1 MDLCF
6 AWGISMS
13 VFFSSRGVLWPTIE
27 AIEEHFQLG
36 LDLDNIEQLNHQAAG
51 FRRHSN
57 GVMTNCVAAIDGLI
71 VKTRAPTAAETS
83 APKHYRSRKGG
94 FGVLVL
100 AGCDVD
106 GRFVFA
112 SPNFTGSTHDSIAW
126 NLTALSDAID
136 SGRLPPQFFLIGDE
150 AFSNTDQMLSPWPG
164 RGLGRW
170 KDSFNYWLSHSRQ
183 CVERGFGMLVM
194 RWGIFWRKLTC
205 DFERWTLVISV
216 CMKLHNYCID
226 QGDCSSPNRHMEDHR
241 PGDRGLV
248 YDNAS
253 SMDVYLRR
261 RSRGTRRQDITDY
274 LEAEGR
280 GRPPHANCN
289 NRM

>member
-1 MDLCF
+1 M
-6 AWGISMS
+6 
-13 VFFSSRGVLWPTIE
+13 
-27 AIEEHFQLG
+27 
-36 LDLDNIEQLNHQAAG
+36 
-51 FRRHSN
+51 
-57 GVMTNCVAAIDGLI
+57 NCVAAVDGLI
-71 VKTRAPTAAETS
+71 VKTRAPTVHEVS

-112 SPNFTGSTHDSIAW
+112 CPNFTGSTHDSIAW

-136 SGRLPPQFFLIGDE
+136 NGRLPPQFYLIGDE

-226 QGDCSSPNRHMEDHR
+226 RGDSSPPNRHMEDHR
-241 PGDRGLV
+241 SGDRGV
-248 YDNAS
+248 AYDNAS
-253 SMDVYLRR
+253 DVDVYLRR
-261 RSRGTRRQDITDY
+261 RSRGTRRQNITDY

-289 NRM
+289 SRM